1 MSGNFAAGR
10 GRRGSAASRRI
21 GRLMGEGVEGRAAA
35 SRAVLRAVN
44 CRGFRRGRGTADSE
58 RRLQSRSAE
67 GERGEVCGA
76 GRRSCGGGESR
87 RASQGKCRSSAGGR
101 WRISAESEVAEKSR
115 EPEMFSRRGVAVRLR
130 GGGKRSATLDQ
141 KNVRRNGEGR
151 ASGDGRHGDVRCLGK
166 RRRRRWLFFVG
177 EGRKSPNCREKGEG
191 RRSATPSR
199 ISQAREAS
207 ASLRCGGFECLG
219 SVGAAQR
226 RGAGSPGRFVFALS
240 GGREQKF
247 RNLHGDVDFTY
258 KERTLPPRTEAPCP
272 APLREE
278 QSRLSV
284 TFRLPRIGWRQN
296 GRVI

>member
-1 MSGNFAAGR
+1 
-10 GRRGSAASRRI
+10 
-21 GRLMGEGVEGRAAA
+21 
-35 SRAVLRAVN
+35 
-44 CRGFRRGRGTADSE
+44 
-58 RRLQSRSAE
+58 
-67 GERGEVCGA
+67 
-76 GRRSCGGGESR
+76 
-87 RASQGKCRSSAGGR
+87 
-101 WRISAESEVAEKSR
+101 
-115 EPEMFSRRGVAVRLR
+115 MFSRGGVAVRLR
-130 GGGKRSATLDQ
+130 GKRNEGSRPSTRRTCGGMEK
-141 KNVRRNGEGR
+141 GGPR
-151 ASGDGRHGDVRCLGK
+151 AMGGTETCDVWERGGGGGG
-166 RRRRRWLFFVG
+166 FFCG
-177 EGRKSPNCREKGEG
+177 EGRKSPNRREKGEG
-191 RRSATPSR
+191 RRSATPSP

-207 ASLRCGGFECLG
+207 ASLRCRGFECLG

-296 GRVI
+296 GRAI

>member
-35 SRAVLRAVN
+35 LRGALRASRAVLRAVS
-44 CRGFRRGRGTADSE
+44 CRVFRLGRGTADSE

-67 GERGEVCGA
+67 GER
-76 GRRSCGGGESR
+76 
-87 RASQGKCRSSAGGR
+87 RASQGKCRSSAGGK

-115 EPEMFSRRGVAVRLR
+115 EPETFSRGGVAVRLR

-177 EGRKSPNCREKGEG
+177 EGRKSPNRREKGEG